1 MISLEIL
8 FDVVKVV
15 FIGAGIFLV
24 SCAALV
30 IGSLWKELRNG

>member
-1 MISLEIL
+1 MTSLEII
-8 FDVVKVV
+8 FDVVKLV

>member
-1 MISLEIL
+1 MTSLEII

-15 FIGAGIFLV
+15 FIGAGLFFV